1 MPAPRPAQQT
11 RSLGPLSPLALRE
24 HLRFSGKGRIIDA
37 FRRFDKDGSGE
48 LTKAEF
54 AQAMLSLGFE
64 ATEAQVDRTWRH
76 LDVDGDGSVP
86 YIELDARLRDN
97 QAAAL
102 GALRKRLAM
111 RQRSITWLDRA
122 RAKIR
127 QRQSQKVAGAAT
139 LFVEDES
146 ALANISWQQQGNAD
160 LNTVEA
166 WEQRLKL
173 RRNPI
178 VQQSL
183 DAWWE
188 MAIQSARRQ
197 RPAANAL
204 EWEDYL
210 NFYQFLYLDLLEDDY
225 DEAEAEEAAW
235 EDWETDSPD
244 GETLDKRHFVD
255 SIFEVAVRPATLP
268 LTGIQHLHPHLSL
281 SFSLAQA
288 HAHSHTHSHSHAHA
302 LSWWHAR
309 VPLCTPQDMYTDSL
323 EPGDYG
329 GFLTELKERIV
340 DEDGLLPPPKGGWGG
355 VKVARKV
362 SQPSLEKAS
371 TGTGSHH
378 SARKSDALGG
388 DSDSPLLSAAKA
400 GGASSSRTLGRIPPG
415 GSVAADGT
423 ILDANGNPVLGPD
436 GKPLR
441 ADPRIPPGGSVAAD
455 GTILDANG
463 NPVLGPDG
471 KPLKVGSYDDSMMSY
486 DDSMMSPGRS
496 TLRGSASLPSLAN
509 PARLFVAHPERCRC
523 GRCQRCETK
532 GPPRSKPRP
541 FIVPTSPRVL
551 SHPERCRCE
560 RCQQCETRAPLPR
573 PKPAILP
580 TSPRRTL
587 HPERCRCE
595 RCQQCET
602 KAPLPKP
609 KPPITETVSR
619 CVPCEEGC
627 DRCERCMATLLPHL
641 KSLHQLTHS
650 IKFKPALEEGFP
662 ASVTASSPS
671 SGKASSSFAS
681 PRPRRE
687 GVSTWAD
694 ARRGQQPYEPGH
706 SPSTC
711 KAHRSPACEGSGDD
725 FAATASSFGPGCF
738 PFDSTDVDRGE
749 QSPERMPPSPS
760 DELGTDRAEEPPAD
774 QRSDRRQVVQ
784 PEMANPR
791 EGRPDSPRAAQNPW
805 ADTWGFDPT
814 SAAASPMI
822 RLPHTGSY
830 SRLILR
836 SAHRL
841 LRESTEAQSHGEGQR
856 HGHLMRSL
864 ELTSAVT
871 SGPSAR
877 LNPLRGSVEASLL
890 SQGRHRGHR
899 DVSSSS
905 PSLPVRASLRT
916 AGPFTHA
923 HQPYSE
929 TAFRS
934 IYTAAPPEDAPR
946 TAGGGR
952 VRILEPSKSAPELIS
967 RPLGDTFGSRSDFSA
982 PSRLGSRRIQSRI
995 DLREPGSW
1003 STLRRDPATF
1013 ARTCTATLFKG
1024 PVGGRPH

>member
-1 MPAPRPAQQT
+1 M
-11 RSLGPLSPLALRE
+11 
-24 HLRFSGKGRIIDA
+24 
-37 FRRFDKDGSGE
+37 
-48 LTKAEF
+48 
-54 AQAMLSLGFE
+54 
-64 ATEAQVDRTWRH
+64 
-76 LDVDGDGSVP
+76 
-86 YIELDARLRDN
+86 
-97 QAAAL
+97 
-102 GALRKRLAM
+102 
-111 RQRSITWLDRA
+111 
-122 RAKIR
+122 
-127 QRQSQKVAGAAT
+127 
-139 LFVEDES
+139 
-146 ALANISWQQQGNAD
+146 
-160 LNTVEA
+160 
-166 WEQRLKL
+166 
-173 RRNPI
+173 
-178 VQQSL
+178 
-183 DAWWE
+183 
-188 MAIQSARRQ
+188 
-197 RPAANAL
+197 
-204 EWEDYL
+204 
-210 NFYQFLYLDLLEDDY
+210 
-225 DEAEAEEAAW
+225 
-235 EDWETDSPD
+235 
-244 GETLDKRHFVD
+244 
-255 SIFEVAVRPATLP
+255 
-268 LTGIQHLHPHLSL
+268 
-281 SFSLAQA
+281 
-288 HAHSHTHSHSHAHA
+288 
-302 LSWWHAR
+302 
-309 VPLCTPQDMYTDSL
+309 
-323 EPGDYG
+323 
-329 GFLTELKERIV
+329 
-340 DEDGLLPPPKGGWGG
+340 
-355 VKVARKV
+355 
-362 SQPSLEKAS
+362 
-371 TGTGSHH
+371 
-378 SARKSDALGG
+378 
-388 DSDSPLLSAAKA
+388 
-400 GGASSSRTLGRIPPG
+400 
-415 GSVAADGT
+415 
-423 ILDANGNPVLGPD
+423 LGPD